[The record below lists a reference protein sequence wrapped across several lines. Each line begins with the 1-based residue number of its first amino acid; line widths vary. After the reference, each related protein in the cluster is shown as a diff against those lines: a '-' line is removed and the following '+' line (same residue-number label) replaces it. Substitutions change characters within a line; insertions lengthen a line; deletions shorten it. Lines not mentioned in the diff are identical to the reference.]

1 MKTIS
6 KLTML
11 FAFVAF
17 ANTVMASGN
26 LKVNILPLTFEKA
39 VVSISNT
46 IASNF
51 QITIENENGETIY
64 YKETSADSK
73 DYSKVFDFSNLEAG
87 DYKLTASI
95 DGLTT
100 QRSFNIDERKIAVG
114 KEKSE
119 LAPFF
124 AYKQG
129 ILALSFLNFSEEN
142 LIVNFYNNNELVY
155 SKEIGDKFN
164 VNKGFDL
171 TKLANGAYTVVLSTD
186 TKNYTYNVNVD

>member
-1 MKTIS
+1 
-6 KLTML
+6 ML